1 MPMVLQLGHL
11 YGYMVPILKFNHA
24 LLATNVSKILKFLL
38 RNNLFN
44 QVFACPILRL
54 HVGSIM
60 DFSMDRNIAG
70 RQAAPNFKLRLLS

>member
-11 YGYMVPILKFNHA
+11 YGDMVPILKFNHA

-38 RNNLFN
+38 RNNLFT

-54 HVGSIM
+54 HVGGIM
-60 DFSMDRNIAG
+60 DFSTDRNIAG